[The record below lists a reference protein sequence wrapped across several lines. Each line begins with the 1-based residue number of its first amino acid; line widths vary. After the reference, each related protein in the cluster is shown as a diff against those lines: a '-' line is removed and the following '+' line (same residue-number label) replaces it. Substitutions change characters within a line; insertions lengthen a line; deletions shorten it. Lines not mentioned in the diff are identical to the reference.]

1 MILNNLPFIMLKCLI
16 LTIVIEFIVAS
27 ILKVKD
33 KKDLLNVVLVNCL
46 TNPIVVSFPVYF
58 NIKYGI
64 FERRV
69 CLIILEILTLIV
81 EGIIYKKYLKFKKIN
96 PYILSLILNS
106 SSYIIGEF
114 INNI

>member
-16 LTIVIEFIVAS
+16 LTNVIEFIVAS

-58 NIKYGI
+58 NVKYGI

-81 EGIIYKKYLKFKKIN
+81 EGIIYRKYLKFKKIN